1 MGLFNFLGKSNT
13 NNAKPITLN
22 SSSPQSEM
30 KIKLMASLN
39 KTLSEHNFTNSE
51 IKEVTDIIDLA
62 ENDIYKLKAK
72 LLELK
77 KLDTNPTVAILK
89 IKKEVEFI
97 QQQMA
102 ADIKAKVRQIKA
114 RKKKVKKARI

>member
-1 MGLFNFLGKSNT
+1 MGLFNFLGKSNANST
-13 NNAKPITLN
+13 KPIKLN
-22 SSSPQSEM
+22 TDSTQSEM
-30 KIKLMASLN
+30 KTKLLVSLN
-39 KTLSEHNFTNSE
+39 KTLSEHNFTSAE

-62 ENDIYKLKAK
+62 ENDIYKLKSK

-77 KLDTNPTVAILK
+77 KLETNPTVAILK

>member
-13 NNAKPITLN
+13 DNTKPIQLN
-22 SSSPQSEM
+22 VASEQNEM

-39 KTLSEHNFTNSE
+39 KTLSEHNFTSAE

-62 ENDIYKLKAK
+62 ENDIHKLKSK

-77 KLDTNPTVAILK
+77 KLDSNPTVAILK

>member
-13 NNAKPITLN
+13 NDSKPIQLN
-22 SSSPQSEM
+22 VATSQNEM

-39 KTLSEHNFTNSE
+39 KTLSEHNFTSVE

-62 ENDIYKLKAK
+62 ENDIHNLKSK

-77 KLDTNPTVAILK
+77 KLDSNPTVAILK

-114 RKKKVKKARI
+114 RKKKVQKARI